1 MQYIDDI
8 VVLIVIY
15 ATVYGLG
22 ALVSKLWWW
31 LRIIIFLVVFKGY
44 FESFDFRVINYKV
57 VLVLIVPALIFV
69 YPSFKKMFSL
79 SFGVPNPFRWMSDEL
94 RQRKYI
100 KQRKQEVK
108 AEEEALERLDRL
120 TQIAE
125 RQRKI
130 EREREEAERKAREQA
145 RQEAERKA
153 QEEARRKAEQEAKRK
168 NGQKEEP
175 KPKANTKT
183 NPYEILGVR
192 ESDSLEDIHRA
203 YKELSKL
210 YHPNMVNHLGK
221 EFQEMAHEKFIRIE
235 GAWNEIKR
243 KRGAN
248 S

>member
-8 VVLIVIY
+8 VILIVIY
-15 ATVYGLG
+15 ATAYGLG

-79 SFGVPNPFRWMSDEL
+79 SFGVPNPFRWLCDEF
-94 RQRKYI
+94 RQRKYL
-100 KQRKQEVK
+100 KQRKQEAK
-108 AEEEALERLDRL
+108 AEEEALDRL

-153 QEEARRKAEQEAKRK
+153 QEEARQKAGQ
-168 NGQKEEP
+168 QKEEP

-235 GAWNEIKR
+235 GAWERVR
-243 KRGAN
+243 KTKQSVN
-248 S
+248 